1 MATGRQSRWRERRIG
16 TMSNGSDTH
25 RAQGPLRGLRVLEFA
40 GLGPVPYAAMLLAD
54 MGADVVRLDRPGGQ
68 RRAKDIISRG
78 RLSFELD
85 LKQPPD
91 LDCAIALAERADV
104 LLEGFRPG
112 VMERLGLGPET
123 LLKENPKLVYGRM
136 TGWGQTGPLAAA
148 AGHDI
153 NYIALTGA
161 LNAIGPADGAPVP
174 PLNLLGDYGGGS
186 LFLVM
191 GVLAA
196 VLEARQSGHGQVVDC
211 AICDGVVSMLSLFHT
226 LTAAGQWSEQR
237 EANPFDGGAHFYT
250 TYECAD
256 GKHIAVGAGEPQFY
270 AAFRKLAGLTDP
282 EFDQQRDRS
291 AWPSLK
297 RKAQAIFKAKTRD
310 EWIAIFEGNDACV
323 APVLSFSEAMQ
334 HPHLQARGTVVEIDG
349 VAQTA
354 PAPRFSRTPSSV
366 QATRSVGS
374 IQELRECWSDRSQI

>member
-1 MATGRQSRWRERRIG
+1 MSSIRARDAHDMIG
-16 TMSNGSDTH
+16 KVADGTPS
-25 RAQGPLRGLRVLEFA
+25 QGPLRGLRVLEFA
-40 GLGPVPYAAMLLAD
+40 GLGPVPYAAMLLSD
-54 MGADVVRLDRPGGQ
+54 MGADVLRLDRPGGQ
-68 RRAKDIISRG
+68 RRGKNIISRG

-85 LKQPPD
+85 LKRPEH
-91 LDCAIALAERADV
+91 LDCGLALAVRADV

-112 VMERLGLGPET
+112 VMERLGLGPEQ
-123 LLKENPKLVYGRM
+123 LLALNPKLVYGRM

-153 NYIALTGA
+153 NYIALSGA
-161 LNAIGPADGAPVP
+161 LDAIGAPDGPPVP

-196 VLEARQSGHGQVVDC
+196 VLEAKQSGRGQVVDC

-226 LTAAGQWSEQR
+226 LSALGQWNNQR
-237 EANPFDGGAHFYT
+237 GTNSLDGGAHYYT

-256 GKHIAVGAGEPQFY
+256 GRYIAVGAGEAKFY

-282 EFDQQRDRS
+282 EFDKQRDYS

-297 RKAQAIFKAKTRD
+297 RKAQAVFRTKTRD
-310 EWIAIFEGNDACV
+310 EWIAIFEGSDACV
-323 APVLSFSEAMQ
+323 VPVLSMSEAMQ
-334 HPHLQARGTVVEIDG
+334 HPHLQARASAVDIDG
-349 VAQTA
+349 LRQTA
-354 PAPRFSRTPSSV
+354 PAPRFSRTPSSI
-366 QATRSVGS
+366 QPTRSVSS
-374 IQELRECWSDRSQI
+374 IEELRDYWSSQ

>member
-1 MATGRQSRWRERRIG
+1 MHEIHANG
-16 TMSNGSDTH
+16 TMNNGTGPH
-25 RAQGPLRGLRVLEFA
+25 QGPLRGLRVLEFA
-40 GLGPVPYAAMLLAD
+40 GLGPIPYAAMLLSD
-54 MGADVVRLDRPGGQ
+54 MGADVVRFDRPGGQ

-85 LKQPPD
+85 LKQSAD
-91 LDCAIALAERADV
+91 LDCAVALAGRADV

-112 VMERLGLGPET
+112 VMERLGLGPEK
-123 LLKENPKLVYGRM
+123 LLNDNPKLVYGRM
-136 TGWGQTGPLAAA
+136 TGWGQNGPLAAA

-196 VLEARQSGHGQVVDC
+196 VLEARQSGRGQVVDC
-211 AICDGVVSMLSLFHT
+211 AICDGMVSMLSLFHT
-226 LTAAGQWSEQR
+226 LTALGQWSSQR
-237 EANPFDGGAHFYT
+237 GANPFDGGAHFYT

-256 GKHIAVGAGEPQFY
+256 GKYIAVGAGEPQFY

-282 EFDQQRDRS
+282 EFDKQRDRT

-297 RKAQAIFKAKTRD
+297 RKAQDVFKTKTRD
-310 EWIAIFEGNDACV
+310 EWIAIFDENDACV

-334 HPHLQARGTVVEIDG
+334 HPHLQARRTIVEIDG
-349 VAQTA
+349 LQQSA
-354 PAPRFSRTPSSV
+354 PAPRFSRTPSSI
-366 QATRSVGS
+366 QETRSVSS
-374 IQELRECWSDRSQI
+374 IQELRNYWPDRSQV

>member
-1 MATGRQSRWRERRIG
+1 
-16 TMSNGSDTH
+16 MSNGSAAH
-25 RAQGPLRGLRVLEFA
+25 LAQGPLRGLRVLEFA

-54 MGADVVRLDRPGGQ
+54 MGADVVRLDRPGGP

-78 RLSFELD
+78 RLSFDLD
-85 LKQPPD
+85 LKQPED
-91 LDCAIALAERADV
+91 LDCAVELAKRADV

-112 VMERLGLGPET
+112 VMERLGLGPER
-123 LLKENPKLVYGRM
+123 LLAENPKLVYGRM

-161 LNAIGPADGAPVP
+161 LNAIGPAEGPPVP
-174 PLNLLGDYGGGS
+174 PLNLLGDYAGGS

-196 VLEARQSGHGQVVDC
+196 VLEARQSGRGQVVDC

-226 LTAAGQWSEQR
+226 LTALGQWSEQR
-237 EANPFDGGAHFYT
+237 SANPFDGAAHFYT

-256 GKHIAVGAGEPQFY
+256 GKYIAVGAGEPKFY
-270 AAFRKLAGLTDP
+270 AAFRKIAGLTDP
-282 EFDQQRDRS
+282 EFDKQRDRT

-297 RKAQAIFKAKTRD
+297 RKAQAVFKTKTRD

-323 APVLSFSEAMQ
+323 VPVLSLSEAMQ
-334 HPHLQARGTVVEIDG
+334 HPHLQERGSIVDIDG
-349 VAQTA
+349 IQQTA
-354 PAPRFSRTPSSV
+354 PAPRFSRTPSSI
-366 QATRSVGS
+366 QPMRSVSS
-374 IQELRECWSDRSQI
+374 IQELREHWYDRSQA

>member
-1 MATGRQSRWRERRIG
+1 
-16 TMSNGSDTH
+16 MSNGPDT
-25 RAQGPLRGLRVLEFA
+25 RSARGPLRGLRVLEFA

-54 MGADVVRLDRPGGQ
+54 MGADVVRLDRPDGQ
-68 RRAKDIISRG
+68 RRAKDIILRG

-85 LKQPPD
+85 LKQPAD
-91 LDCAIALAERADV
+91 LDCAVALAKRADV

-112 VMERLGLGPET
+112 VMERLGLGPEK
-123 LLKENPKLVYGRM
+123 LLAENPKLVYGRM

-148 AGHDI
+148 PGHDI

-161 LNAIGPADGAPVP
+161 LNAIGPAEGPPVP

-196 VLEARQSGHGQVVDC
+196 VLKARQSGRGQVVDC

-226 LTAAGQWSEQR
+226 LTALGQWSEQR
-237 EANPFDGGAHFYT
+237 GANPSDGGAHFYT

-256 GKHIAVGAGEPQFY
+256 GKHIAVGAGEPKFY

-282 EFDQQRDRS
+282 EFDNQRDRS

-297 RKAQAIFKAKTRD
+297 RKAQAVFRTKTRD
-310 EWIAIFEGNDACV
+310 EWMAIFEGSDACV
-323 APVLSFSEAMQ
+323 VPVLSMSEAMQ
-334 HPHLQARGTVVEIDG
+334 HPHLQARASLIDIDG
-349 VAQTA
+349 LQQTA
-354 PAPRFSRTPSSV
+354 PAPRFSQTPSSI
-366 QATRSVGS
+366 QPTRSVSS
-374 IQELRECWSDRSQI
+374 IEELRDYWSSE

>member
-1 MATGRQSRWRERRIG
+1 
-16 TMSNGSDTH
+16 MSSICARGAHNMISKSADETLS
-25 RAQGPLRGLRVLEFA
+25 QGPLRGLRVVEFA
-40 GLGPVPYAAMLLAD
+40 GLGPVPYAAMLLSD

-85 LKQPPD
+85 LKRPED
-91 LDCAIALAERADV
+91 LDAARAVATRADV

-112 VMERLGLGPET
+112 VMERLGLGPEQ
-123 LLKENPKLVYGRM
+123 LLALNPKLVYGRM

-153 NYIALTGA
+153 NYIALSGA
-161 LNAIGPADGAPVP
+161 LHAIGTPVGPPVP

-191 GVLAA
+191 GILAA
-196 VLEARQSGHGQVVDC
+196 VLEARQSGRGQVVDC

-226 LTAAGQWSEQR
+226 LSALGQWSDQR
-237 EANPFDGGAHFYT
+237 GTNSLDGGAHYYT

-256 GKHIAVGAGEPQFY
+256 GRYIAVGAGEPKFY
-270 AAFRKLAGLTDP
+270 ATFRELAGLTDP
-282 EFDQQRDRS
+282 EFDKQRDRS

-297 RKAQAIFKAKTRD
+297 RKAQAVFRTRTRD
-310 EWIAIFEGNDACV
+310 EWMAIFEGSDACV
-323 APVLSFSEAMQ
+323 VPVLSMSEAMQ
-334 HPHLQARGTVVEIDG
+334 HPHLQARASAVEIDG
-349 VAQTA
+349 LQQTA

-366 QATRSVGS
+366 QPTRSVSS
-374 IQELRECWSDRSQI
+374 IEELRDYWSA

>member
-1 MATGRQSRWRERRIG
+1 MVCAQWMNAMKRERDADNTRSQVADA
-16 TMSNGSDTH
+16 TPL
-25 RAQGPLRGLRVLEFA
+25 RGPLRGLRVLEFA
-40 GLGPVPYAAMLLAD
+40 GLGPVPYAAMLLSD

-85 LKQPPD
+85 LKQAKD
-91 LDCAIALAERADV
+91 LDCAVALAKRADV

-112 VMERLGLGPET
+112 VMERLGLGPEQM
-123 LLKENPKLVYGRM
+123 LAENPKLVYGRM
-136 TGWGQTGPLAAA
+136 TGWGQTGPLAAT

-153 NYIALTGA
+153 NYIALSGA
-161 LNAIGPADGAPVP
+161 LNAIGPADGPPVP

-191 GVLAA
+191 GILAA
-196 VLEARQSGHGQVVDC
+196 VLDARQSGRGQVVDC

-226 LTAAGQWSEQR
+226 LSALGQWSDQR
-237 EANPFDGGAHFYT
+237 GTNSLDGGAHYYT

-256 GKHIAVGAGEPQFY
+256 GRYIAVGAGEPKFY
-270 AAFRKLAGLTDP
+270 ATFRELAGLTDP
-282 EFDQQRDRS
+282 EFDKQRDRT
-291 AWPSLK
+291 AWPGLK
-297 RKAQAIFKAKTRD
+297 RKAQAVFKTKTRG

-323 APVLSFSEAMQ
+323 VPVLSLSEAMQ
-334 HPHLQARGTVVEIDG
+334 HPHLQARASAVEIDG
-349 VAQTA
+349 LQQTA

-366 QATRSVGS
+366 QPTRSVSS
-374 IQELRECWSDRSQI
+374 IEELRDYWSA

>member
-1 MATGRQSRWRERRIG
+1 MGSIRARDAHGMISKVADG
-16 TMSNGSDTH
+16 TP
-25 RAQGPLRGLRVLEFA
+25 AQGPLLGLRVLEFA
-40 GLGPVPYAAMLLAD
+40 GLGPVPYAAMLLSD
-54 MGADVVRLDRPGGQ
+54 MGADVLRLDRPGGR

-85 LKQPPD
+85 LKRPED
-91 LDCAIALAERADV
+91 LDCALALAARADV

-112 VMERLGLGPET
+112 VMERLGLGPEQ
-123 LLKENPKLVYGRM
+123 LLALNPKLVYGRM

-153 NYIALTGA
+153 NYIALSGA
-161 LNAIGPADGAPVP
+161 LDAIGTPEGPPVP

-196 VLEARQSGHGQVVDC
+196 VLEAKQSGCGQVVDC

-226 LTAAGQWSEQR
+226 LSALGQWTGQR
-237 EANPFDGGAHFYT
+237 GTNSLDGGAHYYT

-256 GKHIAVGAGEPQFY
+256 GRYIAVGAGEAKFY
-270 AAFRKLAGLTDP
+270 ATFRKLAGLTDP
-282 EFDQQRDRS
+282 EFDTQRDRS

-297 RKAQAIFKAKTRD
+297 RKAQAVFRTKTRD
-310 EWIAIFEGNDACV
+310 EWMAIFEGSDACV
-323 APVLSFSEAMQ
+323 VPVLSMSEAMK
-334 HPHLQARGTVVEIDG
+334 HPHLQGRASAVDIDG
-349 VAQTA
+349 LRQTA

-366 QATRSVGS
+366 QPTRRVNS
-374 IQELRECWSDRSQI
+374 IAELRDYWSAE

>member
-1 MATGRQSRWRERRIG
+1 
-16 TMSNGSDTH
+16 MSSICARGAHNMISKSADETLS
-25 RAQGPLRGLRVLEFA
+25 QGPLRGLRVVEFA
-40 GLGPVPYAAMLLAD
+40 GLGPVPYAAMLLSD

-85 LKQPPD
+85 LKRLED
-91 LDCAIALAERADV
+91 LDAARAVATRADV

-112 VMERLGLGPET
+112 VMERLGLGPEQ
-123 LLKENPKLVYGRM
+123 LLALNPKLVYGRM

-153 NYIALTGA
+153 NYIALSGA
-161 LNAIGPADGAPVP
+161 LHAIGTPVGPPVP

-191 GVLAA
+191 GILAA
-196 VLEARQSGHGQVVDC
+196 VLEARQSGRGQVVDC

-226 LTAAGQWSEQR
+226 LSALGQWSDQR
-237 EANPFDGGAHFYT
+237 GTNSLDGGAHYYT

-256 GKHIAVGAGEPQFY
+256 GRYIAVGAGEPKFY
-270 AAFRKLAGLTDP
+270 ATFRELAGLTDP
-282 EFDQQRDRS
+282 EFDKQRDRS

-297 RKAQAIFKAKTRD
+297 RKAQAVFRTRTRD
-310 EWIAIFEGNDACV
+310 EWMAIFEGSDACV
-323 APVLSFSEAMQ
+323 VPVLSMSEAMQ
-334 HPHLQARGTVVEIDG
+334 HPHLQARASAVEIDG
-349 VAQTA
+349 LQQTA

-366 QATRSVGS
+366 QPTRSVSS
-374 IQELRECWSDRSQI
+374 IEELRDYWSA

>member
-1 MATGRQSRWRERRIG
+1 MHETHANA
-16 TMSNGSDTH
+16 TMSNGTGLH
-25 RAQGPLRGLRVLEFA
+25 QGPLRGLRVLEFA
-40 GLGPVPYAAMLLAD
+40 GLGPVPYAAMLLSD
-54 MGADVVRLDRPGGQ
+54 MGADVVRFDRPGGQ

-85 LKQPPD
+85 LKQSAD
-91 LDCAIALAERADV
+91 LDCAVALAGRADV

-112 VMERLGLGPET
+112 VMERLGLGPEK
-123 LLKENPKLVYGRM
+123 LLKDNPKLVYGRM
-136 TGWGQTGPLAAA
+136 TGWGQNGPLAAA

-153 NYIALTGA
+153 NYVALTGA

-196 VLEARQSGHGQVVDC
+196 VLEARQSGRGQVVDC

-226 LTAAGQWSEQR
+226 LTALGQWSTQR
-237 EANPFDGGAHFYT
+237 GTNPFDGGAHFYT

-256 GKHIAVGAGEPQFY
+256 GKYIAVGAGEPQFY

-282 EFDQQRDRS
+282 EFDKQRDRT
-291 AWPSLK
+291 AWPRLK
-297 RKAQAIFKAKTRD
+297 RRAQDVFKTKTRD

-334 HPHLQARGTVVEIDG
+334 HPHLQARGAVVEIDG
-349 VAQTA
+349 VRQTA
-354 PAPRFSRTPSSV
+354 PAPHFSRTPSSI
-366 QATRSVGS
+366 QARRSVGS
-374 IQELRECWSDRSQI
+374 IQELREHWSDRSQI